1 LRAFILFTHE
11 ARLGP
16 RLRRHPTG
24 WCHSRRASGR
34 EEQCIAA
41 SDQGQDA
48 RDNGNYRRA
57 RDAFAA
63 CARAACPALVRR
75 DCAQW
80 QAELEETWP
89 SVIVSAKDER
99 GDDLI
104 DVRVFVDGDP
114 LVTKLDGRPA
124 RVDPGEHKL
133 RIEADGR
140 PPVEQHLV
148 VRAGEKNRVIEVRMG
163 STGEAAGG
171 QAEHG
176 APPRESG
183 SAPDAKRTSAL
194 VFGGL
199 ALVAFGTEA
208 YFGLSGLSDRSTLLS
223 QPCAQTGTCST
234 STVDSIRTKF
244 TVADIALG
252 VGLASG
258 ALAVYLFLSS
268 SPAKSNGTTTQGAH
282 VDLAPLPGGGAA
294 TLSGRF

>member
-1 LRAFILFTHE
+1 M
-11 ARLGP
+11 
-16 RLRRHPTG
+16 
-24 WCHSRRASGR
+24 
-34 EEQCIAA
+34 
-41 SDQGQDA
+41 
-48 RDNGNYRRA
+48 
-57 RDAFAA
+57 
-63 CARAACPALVRR
+63 
-75 DCAQW
+75 
-80 QAELEETWP
+80 WP
-89 SVIVSAKDER
+89 SVIVSAKDEQ
-99 GDDLI
+99 GADLS
-104 DVRVFVDGDP
+104 DVRVFLDGDP

-148 VRAGEKNRVIEVRMG
+148 VRAGEKNRVIEVRLG
-163 STGEAAGG
+163 SAGDTTG
-171 QAEHG
+171 QTEHG
-176 APPRESG
+176 APPPEPR

-208 YFGLSGLSDRSTLLS
+208 YFGLSGMSDRSTLLA
-223 QPCAQTGTCST
+223 QPCAQTGTCSS

-258 ALAVYLFLSS
+258 ALALYLFLSS
-268 SPAKSNGTTTQGAH
+268 TPTNSNSNSTQGAH

-294 TLSGRF
+294 TFAGRF